1 MQAKKTVTIDEIIS
15 STKLSGYQISVLVLC
30 FIIVAIDGFDTASI
44 GYIAPALRQ
53 EWGLTP
59 AQLGPA
65 FGAGL
70 FGLMIGAFLM
80 GPIAD
85 RIGRKA
91 AILMSMFV
99 FGVGT
104 LVSALST
111 SLEMLTALRFL
122 IGIGLGG
129 AMPICIALT
138 SEFSPQKQRV
148 FLVTLSFCGFTAG
161 FALGGELSAQIIASY
176 GWRGVLVLGGV
187 APLVLMPFLWAMLPE
202 SVRYLALRP
211 ARAEALHKIV
221 AKIAGDDRWRGH
233 TIVAGDAPVKQK
245 SPASQLFAGGF
256 AQRTLLIW
264 VAYFCSLFVF
274 YLLSSWLPTIM
285 KDAGYSIPTAARIG
299 AMVPLGGTIGAV
311 LLARMMDRFNPC
323 AVLSG
328 SYLASGLA
336 LASLGHVIHSPILLG
351 FAAFWVGFG
360 VVGAQTGMNAFV
372 AGLYPTTARATGIAW
387 ALAVGR
393 VGSILGSMIGGA
405 MMMALGS
412 PTSLFQVIAI
422 PTALAA
428 VALFVVNARHRDLP
442 AVQPVV
448 VDAH

>member
-1 MQAKKTVTIDEIIS
+1 MQAKKTVTIDTIVNS
-15 STKLSGYQISVLVLC
+15 SKLSAYQISVLALC

-53 EWGLTP
+53 EWGLSAP
-59 AQLGPA
+59 ELGPA

-91 AILMSMFV
+91 SILGSMLV
-99 FGVGT
+99 FGLGT
-104 LVSALST
+104 LISAFST
-111 SLEMLTALRFL
+111 SLEMLTVMRFL

-138 SEFSPQKQRV
+138 SEYSPQKQRV
-148 FLVTLSFCGFTAG
+148 FLVSLSFCGFTAG

-176 GWRGVLVLGGV
+176 GWRGVLIAGGV
-187 APLVLMPFLWAMLPE
+187 APLVMIPVLWALLPE

-211 ARAEALHKIV
+211 ERAGALQEIV
-221 AKIAGDDRWRGH
+221 AKIAGDDRWRDH
-233 TIVAGDAPVKQK
+233 AIVAGDVPVKQK
-245 SPASQLFAGGF
+245 SPVSQLFSEGF
-256 AQRTLLIW
+256 AKRTLLIW

-299 AMVPLGGTIGAV
+299 AMVPLGATIGAV
-311 LLARMMDRFNPC
+311 VIARLMDRFNPC
-323 AVLSG
+323 AVLSV
-328 SYLASGLA
+328 SYLAAGIA
-336 LASLGHVIHSPILLG
+336 LACLGHIIHSAYWLG
-351 FAAFWVGFG
+351 FVAFWVGFG

-393 VGSILGSMIGGA
+393 VGSIIGSMIGGA
-405 MMMALGS
+405 MMIALGN
-412 PTSLFQVIAI
+412 PVSLFQVIAI

-428 VALFVVNARHRDLP
+428 IALFVVNAMPRDRQP
-442 AVQPVV
+442 FAPVV

>member
-1 MQAKKTVTIDEIIS
+1 MQTKKIVTIDEIVN
-15 STKLSGYQISVLVLC
+15 STKLSGFQISVLVLC

-59 AQLGPA
+59 PQLGPA

-70 FGLMIGAFLM
+70 FGLMVGAFLM

-91 AILMSMFV
+91 SIIMSMFV

-104 LVSALST
+104 LVSAFSR
-111 SLEMLTALRFL
+111 SIEMLTVMRFL

-148 FLVTLSFCGFTAG
+148 FLVSLSFCGFTAG

-176 GWRGVLVLGGV
+176 GWRGVLIAGGV
-187 APLVLMPFLWAMLPE
+187 APLVLIPFLWALLPE

-211 ARAEALHKIV
+211 ARVEALQKIV
-221 AKIAGDDRWRGH
+221 SKIAGDERWREH
-233 TIVAGDAPVKQK
+233 TIVAGDAAVKRK
-245 SPASQLFAGGF
+245 SPVTQLFSAGF
-256 AQRTLLIW
+256 AKRTLLIW

-299 AMVPLGGTIGAV
+299 AMVPLGATIGAV
-311 LLARMMDRFNPC
+311 AIARLMDKFNPC
-323 AVLSG
+323 AVLSIA
-328 SYLASGLA
+328 YLAAGIA
-336 LASLGHVIHSPILLG
+336 LACLGHIIHDAFSLGFV
-351 FAAFWVGFG
+351 AFWVGFG

-393 VGSILGSMIGGA
+393 VGSIFGSMIGGA
-405 MMMALGS
+405 MMMSIGD
-412 PTSLFQVIAI
+412 PVSLFQVIAI
-422 PTALAA
+422 PTGFAA
-428 VALFVVNARHRDLP
+428 IALFVVNAIHRDRIPITP
-442 AVQPVV
+442 AV